1 MTVNNDI
8 KIERH
13 TIMKQITAKQYA
25 KIRPFLPVQRGNVRI
40 PNIVFINAVLYVL
53 ENGCKWRALPERFG
67 KWHSVYARFR
77 RWSRSG
83 VLDRLFAALRELHAP
98 GGDAN
103 CFGLDSTSVK
113 VHPDGT
119 GARKTN
125 GPQSIGKSRG
135 GWNTKIHMVSAS
147 DRQAMIFRLSGGQAN
162 DAPEGRAL
170 LKSWADPVAGAP
182 LAMDRAYEGDET
194 RQLVRDLGMT
204 PVVPPKANRKVKW
217 NYDRET
223 YKRRNEI
230 ERLFRRFK
238 GYRRLFTRFDK
249 LDATYRGFLNLAA
262 VFEMTHDL
270 A

>member
-1 MTVNNDI
+1 
-8 KIERH
+8 
-13 TIMKQITAKQYA
+13 MKQTAAKQYA
-25 KIRPFLPVQRGNVRI
+25 KIRPLLPVQRGNVRI
-40 PNIVFINAVLYVL
+40 STIDFINAVLHVL

-67 KWHSVYARFR
+67 KWSTVYARFR

-83 VLDRLFAALRELHAP
+83 VLERLFAALQELHAP
-98 GGDAN
+98 GGDVN

-135 GWNTKIHMVSAS
+135 GWYAKIHMVSAS
-147 DRQAMIFRLSGGQAN
+147 DRQTMIFRLSGGQAN

-170 LKSWADPVAGAP
+170 PESWADPIAGAP
-182 LAMDRAYEGDET
+182 LAMDRACEGDET

-217 NYDRET
+217 NYNRET

-238 GYRRLFTRFDK
+238 GCRRLFTLFDK
-249 LDATYRGFLNLAA
+249 LDATYPGFVSLAA
-262 VFEMTHDL
+262 VVEMMHDL
-270 A
+270 V

>member
-1 MTVNNDI
+1 M
-8 KIERH
+8 
-13 TIMKQITAKQYA
+13 
-25 KIRPFLPVQRGNVRI
+25 RI
-40 PNIVFINAVLYVL
+40 SNIVFINAVLYVL

-67 KWHSVYARFR
+67 KWSTVCARFR

-83 VLDRLFAALRELHAP
+83 VLERLFAALREQEAV
-98 GGDAN
+98 GEDAI

-113 VHPDGT
+113 VHPNGT

-125 GPQSIGKSRG
+125 GSQSIGKSRG
-135 GWNTKIHMVSAS
+135 GWYAKIHMVSAS

-170 LKSWADPVAGAP
+170 LESWDNPVADAP

-217 NYDRET
+217 EYDRKT
-223 YKRRNEI
+223 HKLRNEI

-238 GYRRLFTRFDK
+238 GYRRLFTRFDVSGLRK
-249 LDATYRGFLNLAA
+249 PRRRLRNDA
-262 VFEMTHDL
+262 
-270 A
+270 

>member
-1 MTVNNDI
+1 MAI
-8 KIERH
+8 GL
-13 TIMKQITAKQYA
+13 
-25 KIRPFLPVQRGNVRI
+25 RPVPPLVAQRRARA
-40 PNIVFINAVLYVL
+40 AV
-53 ENGCKWRALPERFG
+53 
-67 KWHSVYARFR
+67 
-77 RWSRSG
+77 
-83 VLDRLFAALRELHAP
+83 RELHAP
-98 GGDAN
+98 GGDAV
-103 CFGLDSTSVK
+103 CFGLDSTSAE

-147 DRQAMIFRLSGGQAN
+147 GRQAVIFRLSGGQAN

-170 LKSWADPVAGAP
+170 PESWADPVAGAP
-182 LAMDRAYEGDET
+182 PAMDRACEGDET

-204 PVVPPKANRKVKW
+204 PVVPPKANRKAEW
-217 NYDRET
+217 EYDRET
-223 YKRRNEI
+223 YKMRNEI

-249 LDATYRGFLNLAA
+249 FDATYRGFLNLAA
-262 VFEMTHDL
+262 AFEMTHDL

>member
-1 MTVNNDI
+1 
-8 KIERH
+8 
-13 TIMKQITAKQYA
+13 MKQTAAKQYA
-25 KIRPFLPVQRGNVRI
+25 KIHPHLPVQRGNVRI

-53 ENGCKWRALPERFG
+53 ENGSKWRALPERFG
-67 KWHSVYARFR
+67 KWQTVYARFH

-83 VLDRLFAALRELHAP
+83 VLERLFAALREQEAV
-98 GGDAN
+98 GEDAE
-103 CFGLDSTSVK
+103 CFGLDSISVK

-135 GWNTKIHMVSAS
+135 GWYAKIHMVSAS
-147 DRQAMIFRLSGGQAN
+147 GRQAMIFRLSGGQAH

-170 LKSWADPVAGAP
+170 LKSWADPVANAP
-182 LAMDRAYEGDET
+182 LAMDRAYEGDKT

-217 NYDRET
+217 EYGRKT
-223 YKRRNEI
+223 YKFRNEI

-238 GYRRLFTRFDK
+238 GYRRIFTRFDK
-249 LDATYRGFLNLAA
+249 LDATCPGFVSLAA
-262 VFEMTHDL
+262 VFEMMHDL
-270 A
+270 V

>member
-1 MTVNNDI
+1 
-8 KIERH
+8 
-13 TIMKQITAKQYA
+13 MKQTAAKQYA

-40 PNIVFINAVLYVL
+40 PNIAIINAVLYVL
-53 ENGCKWRALPERFG
+53 ENGCKRRALPERFG
-67 KWHSVYARFR
+67 KWYSVYARFR

-83 VLDRLFAALRELHAP
+83 VLDRLFAALQELHAP
-98 GGDAN
+98 GGDAD
-103 CFGLDSTSVK
+103 CFGLDSTSAE

-135 GWNTKIHMVSAS
+135 GWYAKIHMVSAS
-147 DRQAMIFRLSGGQAN
+147 GRQAMIFRLSGGQAN

-170 LKSWADPVAGAP
+170 PESWDDPVADAP
-182 LAMDRAYEGDET
+182 LAMDRACEGDET

-223 YKRRNEI
+223 YKMRNEI

-238 GYRRLFTRFDK
+238 GCRRLFTRFDK
-249 LDATYRGFLNLAA
+249 LDVTYRGFLNLAA

>member
-1 MTVNNDI
+1 
-8 KIERH
+8 
-13 TIMKQITAKQYA
+13 MKQTAAKQHA
-25 KIRPFLPVQRGNVRI
+25 KIHPYLPVQRGNVRI
-40 PNIVFINAVLYVL
+40 LNIAIINAVLYVL

-67 KWHSVYARFR
+67 KWSTVYARFR

-83 VLDRLFAALRELHAP
+83 VLERLFAALREQEAV
-98 GGDAN
+98 GEDAE

-135 GWNTKIHMVSAS
+135 GWYAKIHMVSAS
-147 DRQAMIFRLSGGQAN
+147 GGQAMIFRLSDGQAP

-170 LKSWADPVAGAP
+170 PESWADPVANAP
-182 LAMDRAYEGDET
+182 LAMDRACEGNKT
-194 RQLVRDLGMT
+194 RRLVRDLEMT
-204 PVVPPKANRKVKW
+204 PVAPPKANRKAEW
-217 NYDRET
+217 NCDRET

-238 GYRRLFTRFDK
+238 GYEPRRRRRN
-249 LDATYRGFLNLAA
+249 DA
-262 VFEMTHDL
+262 
-270 A
+270 

>member
-1 MTVNNDI
+1 
-8 KIERH
+8 
-13 TIMKQITAKQYA
+13 MKQITAKQYA
-25 KIRPFLPVQRGNVRI
+25 KIRPLLPVQRGNVRI
-40 PNIVFINAVLYVL
+40 STIDFINAVLYVL

-67 KWHSVYARFR
+67 KWSTVYARFR

-83 VLDRLFAALRELHAP
+83 VLERLFAALREQEAV
-98 GGDAN
+98 GEDAE
-103 CFGLDSTSVK
+103 CFGLDSTSAE

-147 DRQAMIFRLSGGQAN
+147 DRHAMIFRLSGGQAN

-170 LKSWADPVAGAP
+170 LKSWESPVAGAP

-217 NYDRET
+217 EYDRKT

-249 LDATYRGFLNLAA
+249 LDATFLGFVNLAA
-262 VFEMTHDL
+262 AFEMMHDL
-270 A
+270 V